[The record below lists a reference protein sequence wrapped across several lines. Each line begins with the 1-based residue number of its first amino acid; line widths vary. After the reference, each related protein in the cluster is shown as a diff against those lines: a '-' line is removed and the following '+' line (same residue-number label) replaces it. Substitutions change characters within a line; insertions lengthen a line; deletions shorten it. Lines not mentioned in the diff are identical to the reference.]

1 MLKDSSKAI
10 NWFGLLFTLLNLPK
24 RVRGRNKE
32 QRIIANEK
40 KIPTVCLSCV
50 HCAATSWM
58 QRVSQEF
65 GTNTHIHIT
74 QYGSEFDSTVKW
86 KFYLTFIDRPIRM
99 VTNTYLTYVLC
110 LYATTFPD
118 KNIKHIR
125 EICCRCCW
133 SIQSGKRF
141 YAANK
146 ILRNIFTSSQQ
157 RKKSFL

>member
-40 KIPTVCLSCV
+40 KNSHSLFIMRSLCSIRAGC
-50 HCAATSWM
+50 
-58 QRVSQEF
+58 REF
-65 GTNTHIHIT
+65 HKNLAHTHIT

-141 YAANK
+141 YVANK
-146 ILRNIFTSSQQ
+146 ILGNIFTSSQQ

>member
-24 RVRGRNKE
+24 RVRGRNTE

-40 KIPTVCLSCV
+40 KFPQFVYHAFTVQLRAGC
-50 HCAATSWM
+50 
-58 QRVSQEF
+58 REF
-65 GTNTHIHIT
+65 HKNFAHTHIT

-133 SIQSGKRF
+133 SIQSGRRF